1 MQSQRHEKRVCEGDE
16 RRMFKEAKTD
26 CALSW
31 SPVSEKTAPLEEL
44 QIIEG
49 DLRAHKANTLG
60 AEVEPVGAARY
71 GVQTLQQRE
80 ARGDLV
86 NPC

>member
-1 MQSQRHEKRVCEGDE
+1 MT
-16 RRMFKEAKTD
+16 KEAKTY

-31 SPVSEKTAPLEEL
+31 SPVSEKMAPLEEL

-49 DLRAHKANTLG
+49 NLRAHKADTLG
-60 AEVEPVGAARY
+60 AEVEPVGAAGY

-80 ARGDLV
+80 ARGELV